1 MIIRDLPAALVLGV
15 FLLLGV
21 APGAHAEAL
30 TGKFYG
36 VDAAAGASIEMR
48 PDKGGFTGTF
58 FDAKGNS
65 QDFKADNNGGTAEAV
80 LGMDGGT
87 VLMRV
92 VPLPFGAEV
101 TLVPFDANGNLV
113 LQRGSRLNFV
123 RAGLSL
129 PQPGTDFI
137 SPPHDDR
144 GRVTAN
150 GFLASY
156 QFWDPTGVR
165 NGYLSLADR
174 SRTVIRLFP
183 AVQLDVI
190 WKLCLAP
197 GAAQALSIALR
208 GQGVACDEVIAVF
221 AKAQQSSAFER
232 FKDEVGAQS
241 KVLRLTVRCTEGY
254 PESKPACDGA
264 ARDLA
269 RQAIS
274 LDTAATVLS
283 RYR

>member
-21 APGAHAEAL
+21 AHGAHAEAL
-30 TGKFYG
+30 KGKFYG

-150 GFLASY
+150 GFLAS
-156 QFWDPTGVR
+156 
-165 NGYLSLADR
+165 
-174 SRTVIRLFP
+174 
-183 AVQLDVI
+183 
-190 WKLCLAP
+190 
-197 GAAQALSIALR
+197 
-208 GQGVACDEVIAVF
+208 
-221 AKAQQSSAFER
+221 
-232 FKDEVGAQS
+232 
-241 KVLRLTVRCTEGY
+241 
-254 PESKPACDGA
+254 
-264 ARDLA
+264 
-269 RQAIS
+269 
-274 LDTAATVLS
+274 
-283 RYR
+283 